1 MIVLS
6 VVLSLLF
13 LLLLI
18 KFPKCMFYSML
29 IFGGLLILALAIIM
43 FIAGSYV
50 GGALILVL
58 FLIFAVVMYCNR
70 DKIQIGVVLLETA
83 ARFIS

>member
-1 MIVLS
+1 
-6 VVLSLLF
+6 
-13 LLLLI
+13 
-18 KFPKCMFYSML
+18 MFYSML

-50 GGALILVL
+50 GGALILLL